1 VLIFQENYDG
11 LAPVLLAR
19 IDNLAAK
26 LLRLHVR
33 VVNLIYFMPA
43 EDENMNKNSHNF
55 LKQLV

>member
-1 VLIFQENYDG
+1 MLIFQENYDE

-33 VVNLIYFMPA
+33 VVNLIHFMPA
-43 EDENMNKNSHNF
+43 EDENMN
-55 LKQLV
+55 